1 MGRRPDDEAGE
12 GGMTVPANIDIST
25 ARLPI
30 AYEQA
35 KAALIRCN
43 NIDECV
49 EWSDKAMA
57 LASYAKQADDET
69 LERTATRIRA
79 RAIRRCGELL
89 KQADG
94 RGAHWSE
101 SKRDGEGLS
110 ISQRALAGQAGLSE
124 RQTKTAVR
132 VANVPEE
139 TFERAV
145 EGEEKVT
152 VTKLAS
158 MGKQTRQP
166 VADHLQGRDP
176 HQFSAATHTMGAM
189 RRFAEKC
196 AEHDAAYIAAGV
208 LPSELAEAR
217 RLVAS
222 IDAWLDRFV
231 VNLKG

>member
-1 MGRRPDDEAGE
+1 MNDMAL
-12 GGMTVPANIDIST
+12 PANINVAN
-25 ARLPI
+25 ARLPV

-49 EWSDKAMA
+49 DWADKAMA
-57 LASYAKQADDET
+57 LASYAKQAEDET
-69 LERTATRIRA
+69 LERTASRIRA
-79 RAIRRCGELL
+79 RAVRRAGELL
-89 KQADG
+89 QQVDG
-94 RGAHWSE
+94 RG
-101 SKRDGEGLS
+101 RPGNNVDTRT
-110 ISQRALAGQAGLSE
+110 ISQRALANQAGMSHHQ
-124 RQTKTAVR
+124 QTQAVR
-132 VANVPEE
+132 VANIPEE

-152 VTKLAS
+152 VTKLAN
-158 MGKQTRQP
+158 MGKQSRQP
-166 VADHLQGRDP
+166 VVDHLQGRDP

-196 AEHDAAYIAAGV
+196 AEHDAAFIAAGV
-208 LPSELAEAR
+208 LPSEIVEAR
-217 RLVAS
+217 NLVAS

>member
-1 MGRRPDDEAGE
+1 MNAPL
-12 GGMTVPANIDIST
+12 PANINVAN
-25 ARLPI
+25 ARLP
-30 AYEQA
+30 ATYEQA
-35 KAALIRCN
+35 KMALIKCN

-49 EWSDKAMA
+49 DWADKAMA
-57 LASYAKQADDET
+57 LASYAKQAEDET

-89 KQADG
+89 KQVDG
-94 RGAHWSE
+94 RGGDR
-101 SKRDGEGLS
+101 SKSGGAPTSGLS
-110 ISQRALAGQAGLSE
+110 ISQRALAAQAGMS
-124 RQTKTAVR
+124 RDQQVQAVR
-132 VANVPEE
+132 VANVPQE

-166 VADHLQGRDP
+166 VVDHLQGRDP

-196 AEHDAAYIAAGV
+196 AEHDAAFIAAGV
-208 LPSELAEAR
+208 LPSEVAEAR

>member
-1 MGRRPDDEAGE
+1 
-12 GGMTVPANIDIST
+12 MTDAIAADMLPANINIAS
-25 ARLPI
+25 ARLPA

-57 LASYAKQADDET
+57 LASYAKQAEDET

-89 KQADG
+89 KQVDG
-94 RGAHWSE
+94 RGGDRT
-101 SKRDGEGLS
+101 KTDGTDSSARMS
-110 ISQRALAGQAGLSE
+110 ISQRALAAQAGLSE
-124 RQTKTAVR
+124 RQQVTAVR
-132 VANVPEE
+132 VANVSQE

-166 VADHLQGRDP
+166 VVDHLQGRDP

-196 AEHDAAYIAAGV
+196 AEHDAAFIAAGV
-208 LPSELAEAR
+208 LPSEVAEAR

>member
-1 MGRRPDDEAGE
+1 MI
-12 GGMTVPANIDIST
+12 PANINIST
-25 ARLPI
+25 ARLPA

-79 RAIRRCGELL
+79 RAVRRCGELL

-101 SKRDGEGLS
+101 NRNDATDSSSRLS
-110 ISQRALAGQAGLSE
+110 ISQRALANQAGMSE
-124 RQTKTAVR
+124 RQQVTAVR

-139 TFERAV
+139 MFERAV

-152 VTKLAS
+152 VTKLAN

-166 VADHLQGRDP
+166 ATDHLQGRDP

-196 AEHDAAYIAAGV
+196 AEHDAAFIAAGV
-208 LPSELAEAR
+208 LPSEIAEAR

>member
-1 MGRRPDDEAGE
+1 MNAPL
-12 GGMTVPANIDIST
+12 PANINVAN
-25 ARLPI
+25 ARLP
-30 AYEQA
+30 ATYEQA
-35 KAALIRCN
+35 KIALIKCN

-57 LASYAKQADDET
+57 LASYAKQAEDET

-89 KQADG
+89 KQVDG
-94 RGAHWSE
+94 RGGDRT
-101 SKRDGEGLS
+101 KTDGTDSSARMS
-110 ISQRALAGQAGLSE
+110 ISQRALAAQAGLSE
-124 RQTKTAVR
+124 RQQVTAVR
-132 VANVPEE
+132 VANIPQE

-196 AEHDAAYIAAGV
+196 AEHDAAFIAAGV
-208 LPSELAEAR
+208 LPSEVAEAR

>member
-1 MGRRPDDEAGE
+1 MNAPL
-12 GGMTVPANIDIST
+12 PANINVAN
-25 ARLPI
+25 ARLP
-30 AYEQA
+30 ATYEQA
-35 KAALIRCN
+35 KMALIKCN

-49 EWSDKAMA
+49 DWADKAMA
-57 LASYAKQADDET
+57 LASYAKQAEDET

-89 KQADG
+89 KQVDG
-94 RGAHWSE
+94 RGGDRT
-101 SKRDGEGLS
+101 KTDGTDSSARMS
-110 ISQRALAGQAGLSE
+110 ISQRALAAQAGLSE
-124 RQTKTAVR
+124 RQQVTAVR
-132 VANVPEE
+132 VANVPQE

-196 AEHDAAYIAAGV
+196 AEHDAAFIAAGV
-208 LPSELAEAR
+208 LPSEVAEAR

>member
-1 MGRRPDDEAGE
+1 MI
-12 GGMTVPANIDIST
+12 PANINIAS
-25 ARLPI
+25 ARLPA

-94 RGAHWSE
+94 RGGDR
-101 SKRDGEGLS
+101 SKTDGADSSARMS
-110 ISQRALAGQAGLSE
+110 ISQRALAAQAGLSE
-124 RQTKTAVR
+124 RQQVTAVR

-152 VTKLAS
+152 VTKLAN

-208 LPSELAEAR
+208 LPSEIAEAR

>member
-1 MGRRPDDEAGE
+1 
-12 GGMTVPANIDIST
+12 MTLPANLSVAS
-25 ARLPI
+25 ARLPV

-79 RAIRRCGELL
+79 RAVRRCGELL
-89 KQADG
+89 KQTDG
-94 RGAHWSE
+94 RGGDR
-101 SKRDGEGLS
+101 SKTGGTHGSGLS
-110 ISQRALAGQAGLSE
+110 ISQRALAAQAGLSE
-124 RQTKTAVR
+124 HQQLQSVR

-196 AEHDAAYIAAGV
+196 AEHDAAFIAAGV
-208 LPSELAEAR
+208 LPSETAEAR

>member
-1 MGRRPDDEAGE
+1 MND
-12 GGMTVPANIDIST
+12 MLPAHINVAN
-25 ARLPI
+25 ARLPA

-49 EWSDKAMA
+49 DWADKAMA
-57 LASYAKQADDET
+57 LASYAKQAEDET
-69 LERTATRIRA
+69 LERTASRIRA
-79 RAIRRCGELL
+79 RAVRRAGELL
-89 KQADG
+89 QQVDG
-94 RGAHWSE
+94 RGSHWE
-101 SKRDGEGLS
+101 SKRDATGPS
-110 ISQRALAGQAGLSE
+110 ISQRALANQAGMSD
-124 RQTKTAVR
+124 RQAKTAVR
-132 VANVPEE
+132 VANVPDE
-139 TFERAV
+139 TFERMI

-152 VTKLAS
+152 VTKLAN
-158 MGKQTRQP
+158 MGKQTRPP

-196 AEHDAAYIAAGV
+196 AEHDAAFIAAGV
-208 LPSELAEAR
+208 LPSEIAEAR
-217 RLVAS
+217 NLVAS